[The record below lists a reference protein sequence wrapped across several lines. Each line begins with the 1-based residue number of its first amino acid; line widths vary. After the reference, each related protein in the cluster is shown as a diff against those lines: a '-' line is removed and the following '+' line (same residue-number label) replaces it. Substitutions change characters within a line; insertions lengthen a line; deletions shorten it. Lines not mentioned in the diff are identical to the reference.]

1 MGRSPL
7 RSAMLVPA
15 RGRALG
21 PAQRLAPALG
31 LALGLGLGPALGL
44 ALIWAAFAPAPA
56 RAAEP
61 PDPWAVLDAARESL
75 AAAGA
80 ERAEFV
86 QTYVP
91 AGFSSG
97 EEESGRVALD
107 LPECLRW
114 DYDEPFPKSFLLC
127 GERVWSWNPEDRRG
141 QTGSLERESQPGL
154 DLLLLPVEE
163 LSGRYAAEVADTDG
177 ERVTIELTPEAE
189 SSGGIE
195 AATGAELTGATLVV
209 DTEAERLMELAYEDR
224 EGNRTRFELSGYESV
239 EEKGLFEAPS
249 WVEWEE
255 M

>member
-1 MGRSPL
+1 MSRSSA
-7 RSAMLVPA
+7 RSAVC
-15 RGRALG
+15 
-21 PAQRLAPALG
+21 APALG
-31 LALGLGLGPALGL
+31 RRTLGWGLGWALALTLGLPLGSVS
-44 ALIWAAFAPAPA
+44 PA

-75 AAAGA
+75 AADGA

-86 QTYVP
+86 QTFVP

-97 EEESGRVALD
+97 EEERGRVALD

-141 QTGSLERESQPGL
+141 RTGSLDRESQPGL

-163 LSGRYAAEVADTDG
+163 LSGRYAAEVVETDG

-224 EGNRTRFELSGYESV
+224 EGNRTRFVLSGYESV
-239 EEKGLFEAPS
+239 DPEGLFEAPS
-249 WVEWEE
+249 WVAWEE

>member
-1 MGRSPL
+1 MGRSSA
-7 RSAMLVPA
+7 RSAVC
-15 RGRALG
+15 
-21 PAQRLAPALG
+21 APALS
-31 LALGLGLGPALGL
+31 LALSLTLGLPL
-44 ALIWAAFAPAPA
+44 AAPSPA

-61 PDPWAVLDAARESL
+61 PAPWAVLDAARESL
-75 AAAGA
+75 ATAGA

-86 QTYVP
+86 QTYLP

-97 EEESGRVALD
+97 EEERGRVALD

-141 QTGSLERESQPGL
+141 RTGALDRESQPGL

-163 LSGRYAAEVADTDG
+163 LSGRYAAEIVDRGGD
-177 ERVTIELTPEAE
+177 RVTIALTPEAE
-189 SSGGIE
+189 RAEGVE
-195 AATGAELTGATLVV
+195 AATGAETAAGAELTGATLVV
-209 DTEAERLMELAYEDR
+209 DTEAQRLVELAYEDR
-224 EGNRTRFELSGYESV
+224 EGNRTRFVLSGYEAV
-239 EEKGLFEAPS
+239 EAEGLFEAPS